1 MQYRASDECAMREGL
16 QSRRAAPSDG
26 KQCCLSWLEPLL
38 QWVPVV
44 IRSALESPPQ
54 KFSASC
60 LVHWW
65 KDLAQTAIEA
75 GGDLHFARRD

>member
-1 MQYRASDECAMREGL
+1 MQYRASDECAMWEGL

-26 KQCCLSWLEPLL
+26 KQCCLSWPKPLL
-38 QWVPVV
+38 QRVPVV
-44 IRSALESPPQ
+44 IGSALESLPQ